1 MLDTLHVHNFALL
14 EDVKVDFTKGFN
26 VFTGETGAGK
36 SILIDALSVVLGGR
50 ASTDFVRADTDGF
63 WVQGVFSF
71 DDSEELKAILAEQ
84 GIEQEDSLFL
94 KRMVSA
100 GGKSKASIN
109 GVQVPLQV
117 LRQVGAILV
126 DIHGQHE
133 NQLLLQEEAARALT
147 DKFGEK
153 ELNSLLENYGADY
166 ENYIALVKKVKELQ
180 AANNDREHLLEL
192 YQHIQEEIA
201 AAELHPGEEEEL
213 KQKAVLLQHGEKI
226 ARNVST
232 AYNLLDGESSVLN
245 ALADAK
251 DQLAEVCEYDGR
263 LQELFNSL
271 ESAWINIDECR
282 SELGDY
288 AERIDFNE
296 ESFNKIQNRL
306 DLFYALEKKYGGTI
320 EEVIAYGEEISRKY
334 GDLEKISETI
344 ARAEQELQ
352 VAETKLSATAAKLT
366 KARKKVAK
374 EFTDAVTTHI
384 KDLAMPEGRVE
395 IAFTES
401 ENFTKYG
408 RDVMTILFSA
418 NKGEPLLEL
427 VKVASGGEL
436 SRLALAVKT
445 VMLGKE
451 KVPCMV
457 FDEIDAGVGGVTA
470 ERMAEKIAMLSQTGQ
485 VLCITHLPQ
494 IAAFADRHIY
504 IQKMVEKERT
514 ITKLDVLLEAGRIE
528 ELVRMAAGSNKSAA
542 ATRTAEE
549 MLKKA
554 RSFKNSI
561 KENSGKQK
569 AKND

>member
-14 EDVKVDFTKGFN
+14 EDVKVDFTNGFN

-71 DDSEELKAILAEQ
+71 DDNEELNAILAEQ

-100 GGKSKASIN
+100 NGKSKASIN

-133 NQLLLQEEAARALT
+133 NQLLLQEEAARVLT
-147 DKFGEK
+147 DKFGGN
-153 ELNSLLENYGADY
+153 ELDSLLENYGADY
-166 ENYIALVKKVKELQ
+166 GNYIALVKKVKELQ

-192 YQHIQEEIA
+192 YRHIQEEIA
-201 AAELHPGEEEEL
+201 AAELHAGEEEEL
-213 KQKAVLLQHGEKI
+213 KQKAALMQHGEKI
-226 ARNVST
+226 AKNVNT
-232 AYNLLDGESSVLN
+232 AYNILDGESSVLN

-306 DLFYALEKKYGGTI
+306 DLFYALEKKYGSTI
-320 EEVIAYGEEISRKY
+320 EEVIAYGEEISQKY
-334 GDLEKISETI
+334 DDLEKISETI

-352 VAETKLSATAAKLT
+352 IAEAKLSAIAAKLT
-366 KARKKVAK
+366 RAREKVAK

-384 KDLAMPEGRVE
+384 KDLAMPEGKVE

-408 RDVMTILFSA
+408 KDVMTILFSA

-514 ITKLDVLLEAGRIE
+514 ITRLDVLLEAGRVE

-542 ATRTAEE
+542 ATQTAEE

-561 KENSGKQK
+561 KENQGKQK
-569 AKND
+569 AKK

>member
-63 WVQGVFSF
+63 WVQAVFSC
-71 DDSEELKAILAEQ
+71 DGNEELNAILAEQ

-100 GGKSKASIN
+100 NGKSKASIN

-133 NQLLLQEEAARALT
+133 NQLLLQEDAARMLT
-147 DKFGEK
+147 DKFGEQ
-153 ELNSLLENYGADY
+153 ELASLLENYGTDY
-166 ENYIALVKKVKELQ
+166 ETYTALVRKVKELQ

-201 AAELHPGEEEEL
+201 AAELLPGEEYEL
-213 KQKAVLLQHGEKI
+213 KREATLMQHGEKI
-226 ARNVST
+226 AKNVNT
-232 AYNLLDGESSVLN
+232 AYNILDGESSVLSI
-245 ALADAK
+245 LADAK
-251 DQLAEVCEYDGR
+251 NQLAEVCEYDGR

-288 AERIDFNE
+288 AEQIDFNE
-296 ESFNKIQNRL
+296 DRFNEIQNRL
-306 DLFYALEKKYGGTI
+306 DLFYSLEKKYGSTI

-334 GDLEKISETI
+334 EDLEKISETI
-344 ARAEQELQ
+344 ARAEQELRM
-352 VAETKLSATAAKLT
+352 AEDKLAVTAAKLS

-374 EFTDAVTTHI
+374 ELTATITTHI
-384 KDLAMPEGRVE
+384 RDLAMPEGRVE
-395 IAFTES
+395 IAFGES

-408 RDVMTILFSA
+408 KDVMTVLFSA

-451 KVPCMV
+451 KVSCMV
-457 FDEIDAGVGGVTA
+457 FDEIDSGVGGVTA

-504 IQKMVEKERT
+504 IQKMVAKERT
-514 ITKLDVLLEAGRIE
+514 ITKLDVLLEAGRVE
-528 ELVRMAAGSNKSAA
+528 ELVRMAAGSNKTMAA
-542 ATRTAEE
+542 IQTAEE

-554 RSFKNSI
+554 RGFKNNI
-561 KENSGKQK
+561 KENAGKPK
-569 AKND
+569 AKK